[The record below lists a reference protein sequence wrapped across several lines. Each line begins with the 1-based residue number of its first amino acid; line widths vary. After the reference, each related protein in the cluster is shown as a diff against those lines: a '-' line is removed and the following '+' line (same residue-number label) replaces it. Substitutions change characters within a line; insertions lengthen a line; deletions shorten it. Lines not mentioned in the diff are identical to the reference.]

1 MKISTIKSLIE
12 DTYISA
18 IRLQTY
24 VATQFKPNVAKT
36 IYQMTNAKVLDTS
49 CADRLAAFYI
59 RCRRIY

>member
-1 MKISTIKSLIE
+1 MENIRSSMRGINNKKSLTE

-36 IYQMTNAKVLDTS
+36 IYQMTNAKKVLDTS
-49 CADRLAAFYI
+49 KS
-59 RCRRIY
+59 